1 MSALKEIRPLLLEHL
16 GLAPAAGAPE
26 AAAAVEGA
34 DAPAAAAAA
43 PPPPLVSVRVDGRG
57 FSLLRLTG
65 SDASGAEER
74 GRRVGDALLALLA
87 RADAQTL
94 PALRWAQR
102 VLPIATTC
110 ALDVD
115 ALRAAGAALAPLA
128 APALRAAGKPTFG
141 VAFKNRADGSA
152 GGGAAGPDRADV
164 LRSVA
169 AGFEAALKADHG
181 LTVAVD
187 LKAPAV
193 LVAVEALLAGGRRYA
208 ALAQLPAAAC
218 ASGRVRA
225 LTEPPHPKQ
234 RLAKPP
240 RERDEPAPPVAPAQ
254 APADG

>member
-16 GLAPAAGAPE
+16 GLAPAAGAPQ
-26 AAAAVEGA
+26 AAPAAEGA
-34 DAPAAAAAA
+34 DAPPVAAAA

-65 SDASGAEER
+65 SDAAGAEER

-110 ALDVD
+110 ALDVE

-128 APALRAAGKPTFG
+128 APALRAVGKPTFG
-141 VAFKNRADGSA
+141 VAFKNRADRSA
-152 GGGAAGPDRADV
+152 GGGAAAAGPDIPRRQVICA
-164 LRSVA
+164 VA

-181 LTVAVD
+181 LAVAVD

-193 LVAVEALLAGGRRYA
+193 LVAVEALLADGRRYA

-225 LTEPPHPKQ
+225 LAEPPQPKQ
-234 RLAKPP
+234 RLAKP
-240 RERDEPAPPVAPAQ
+240 RRDEPATA
-254 APADG
+254 